1 MVVGVVLDVIDI
13 LGDPSLQIV
22 FHNYLPLVQRVWH
35 DISVP
40 VAGYI
45 ISCNRSGRSRRNYG
59 RLQSVTHVHRIDVA
73 HFEGW
78 YLRQIPQILIHVF
91 DRHSLVTC

>member
-22 FHNYLPLVQRVWH
+22 LHNYLPLVQRVWH
-35 DISVP
+35 EISVP
-40 VAGYI
+40 VAGNI
-45 ISCNRSGRSRRNYG
+45 ISGNRSGRCRRNHR
-59 RLQSVTHVHRIDVA
+59 RLQSVSHVHRIDAA

-78 YLRQIPQILIHVF
+78 YLRQVPQILVHVF